1 MNQSHFVLLALL
13 SACSSTGDSAPA
25 HESGST
31 SLPRVREA
39 AARGDTHPFSVDD
52 MLAMD
57 RISDPQVSPDG
68 KSVLFNLRVTDLAAN
83 KGRTDLWL
91 VNVDGTGLRQLTQHE
106 AADVN
111 GRWMPDGR
119 SIAFLSSRSGSMQ
132 VWQLS
137 LDGGEPTQLTD
148 LALDVNT
155 FAVFP
160 DGQRFLL
167 ALDVYP
173 ELDTLAATAARD
185 AEAAKSQVTGRVY
198 TELLF
203 RHWDSWEDGKRG
215 HVFVWSGGQEP
226 LDLMKG
232 MDADAPT
239 HPFGGAEELAIS
251 PDGREVLFCAKD
263 DGSANAW
270 TTNID
275 VWKVP
280 SDGSARP
287 ARLSLGRGMD
297 VVPSY
302 SPDGTTIAW
311 LSMARAG
318 YEADRQ
324 RIVLK
329 ERASG
334 KERVLTEAWD
344 RSPGEYSWSQDGKT
358 ILCTADNLGNHSL
371 FAIDVASGAV
381 KTLVE
386 KGTSAAPQQAGTH
399 VVFGHDTLR
408 LPVELMSVP
417 LAGGAPTPVT
427 KINAARVAAARMGD
441 FEQFSFTGAKGD
453 KVYGFLVKPADFE
466 PGKKY
471 PVAFLIHGGPQGS
484 FGDHFHYRWNPQ
496 AYAGRGYAAVMVD
509 FHGSTGYGQAFT
521 DAIRG
526 DWGGAPYEDLMKGLD
541 HALASYSFLDGDKV
555 AALGASYGGYMI
567 NWIAGQTDRF
577 ECLVNHDGNLDERL
591 AYFDTEELWFPE
603 WEHGLPWEDPAGYAK
618 HNPIEHVA
626 KWKTPMLVI
635 HGGQDFRVVDT
646 QGMSTFTALQ
656 RRGIPSKF
664 LYFPDENHWVLKPAN
679 SRFWHRNVLGWLDQW
694 LTGTQ
699 PIEAAHQDKE

>member
-1 MNQSHFVLLALL
+1 
-13 SACSSTGDSAPA
+13 
-25 HESGST
+25 
-31 SLPRVREA
+31 
-39 AARGDTHPFSVDD
+39 
-52 MLAMD
+52 
-57 RISDPQVSPDG
+57 
-68 KSVLFNLRVTDLAAN
+68 
-83 KGRTDLWL
+83 

-111 GRWMPDGR
+111 GRWLSDGR
-119 SIAFLSSRSGSMQ
+119 SLAFLSSRSGSMQ
-132 VWQLS
+132 VWKMS
-137 LDGGEPTQLTD
+137 IDGGEPTQLTD

-185 AEAAKSQVTGRVY
+185 AELAKSQVSGRVY

-203 RHWDSWEDGKRG
+203 RHWDTWEDGKRG

-251 PDGREVLFCAKD
+251 PDGAEVLFCAKD

-287 ARLSLGRGMD
+287 ARLSLGRGQD
-297 VVPSY
+297 TVPSY
-302 SPDGTTIAW
+302 SPDGKTIAW

-329 ERASG
+329 DRASG

-344 RSPGEYSWSQDGKT
+344 RSPGEYSWTADGQT

-371 FAIDVASGAV
+371 FSIEVASGAV
-381 KTLVE
+381 RTLVE
-386 KGTSAAPQQAGTH
+386 QGTSGAPQQAGAR
-399 VVFGHDTLR
+399 VVFGLDTLR
-408 LPVELMSVP
+408 SPVELHSVA
-417 LAGGAPTPVT
+417 LTGGATTPIT
-427 KINAARVAAARMGD
+427 RINAARVAAARMGD

-453 KVYGFLVKPADFE
+453 KVHGFLVKPADFE

-541 HALASYSFLDGDKV
+541 AALAQYSFLDGSKV

-577 ECLVNHDGNLDERL
+577 QCLVNHDGNLDERL
-591 AYFDTEELWFPE
+591 AYYDTEELWFPE
-603 WEHGLPWEDPAGYAK
+603 WEHGLPWEDPASYAK
-618 HNPIEHVA
+618 HNPIDHVA

-635 HGGQDFRVVDT
+635 HGGQDFRVVET

-679 SRFWHRNVLGWLDQW
+679 SRFWHENVLGWLDQW
-694 LTGTQ
+694 LKGAA
-699 PIEAAHQDKE
+699 PIEAAHKDKE